1 MQAQAHVTAKY
12 SSFPSCKKHLLL
24 ETNNPG
30 PHWHKLTAAVN
41 QNPTWVSICQK
52 SCQKDLILKITPSLI
67 ISVESTLPKK

>member
-12 SSFPSCKKHLLL
+12 SSFLSCKKHLLL

-41 QNPTWVSICQK
+41 QNPHVGLNMSEKLSKGLNIK
-52 SCQKDLILKITPSLI
+52 NHP
-67 ISVESTLPKK
+67 